1 MAALLRYRILG
12 PQVAFALTPIALL
25 EQFMDRI
32 DALRNIDGQPAVFL
46 RYGNAGY
53 VVIGVDGR
61 EQTIERSDWLAL
73 PPWIP
78 VPPKT
83 PSGWIDY

>member
-12 PQVAFALTPIALL
+12 PQVAFALTPIHG
-25 EQFMDRI
+25 QD

>member
-1 MAALLRYRILG
+1 
-12 PQVAFALTPIALL
+12 
-25 EQFMDRI
+25 MDRI

-53 VVIGVDGR
+53 VVIGIGGR
-61 EQTIERSDWLAL
+61 EQTIERSNWLAL

-78 VPPKT
+78 PPPKA
-83 PSGWIDY
+83 PSGWIEY